1 MLPGGAGAQTWDTG
15 VYNGFSFLL
24 FPFPL
29 YHPSL
34 RPVKL
39 TMVKGGDNVQLNNNI
54 RWRREAKGLTQSE
67 LGRQCDVTAAAINR
81 FESGLKVPSL
91 VTAVALA
98 KALGCSL
105 DELVGS
111 ASA

>member
-1 MLPGGAGAQTWDTG
+1 M
-15 VYNGFSFLL
+15 
-24 FPFPL
+24 
-29 YHPSL
+29 
-34 RPVKL
+34 
-39 TMVKGGDNVQLNNNI
+39 QLSNNI
-54 RWRREAKGLTQSE
+54 RWRREAKGLSQSE

-105 DELVGS
+105 DELVGG
-111 ASA
+111 AATA

>member
-1 MLPGGAGAQTWDTG
+1 MLPGGAGAQTR
-15 VYNGFSFLL
+15 VVRMVFLL
-24 FPFPL
+24 IFSPIVP
-29 YHPSL
+29 PVS

-39 TMVKGGDNVQLNNNI
+39 TMVKGGDIVQLSNNI
-54 RWRREAKGLTQSE
+54 RWRREAKGLSQSE

-105 DELVGS
+105 DELVGT

>member
-1 MLPGGAGAQTWDTG
+1 M
-15 VYNGFSFLL
+15 
-24 FPFPL
+24 
-29 YHPSL
+29 
-34 RPVKL
+34 
-39 TMVKGGDNVQLNNNI
+39 QLSKNI
-54 RWRREAKGLTQSE
+54 RWRREAKGLTQTE